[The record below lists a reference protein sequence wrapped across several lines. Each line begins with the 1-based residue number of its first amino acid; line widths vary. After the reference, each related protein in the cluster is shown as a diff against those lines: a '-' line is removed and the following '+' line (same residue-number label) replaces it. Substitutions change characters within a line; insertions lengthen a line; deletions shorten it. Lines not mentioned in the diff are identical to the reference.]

1 MKAKE
6 LRAESKV
13 EAIELTIASKGD
25 VREFTSRSGSVGK
38 VCDCKAKDADGDEI
52 VVTLWNEEIDRVQAN
67 DRIRISN
74 GWVREWRGN
83 LQVSAGKFGRLEVLK

>member
-6 LRAESKV
+6 LRAETKV
-13 EAIELTIASKGD
+13 ESIELTVVSKGD
-25 VREFTSRSGSVGK
+25 VREFSSRSGSVGK
-38 VCDCKAKDADGDEI
+38 VCDCKAKDADGDELQ
-52 VVTLWNEEIDRVQAN
+52 VTLWNEEIERVSAN

-83 LQVSAGKFGRLEVLK
+83 LQVSAGRYGRLEVLK